1 MGWKDFW
8 ILPTLNFFWTPPPTK
23 KLGGGV
29 EKTWRWCQI
38 LKFLRY
44 WLIFQ
49 FFSSPNVTI
58 PDHFWWVLTLFWQI
72 LTIFEIFWCLLTFFW
87 HFMATFAASWHF
99 SDDFWHF
106 LTLFDTLFDDSWHF
120 LTLFDNSWQFSNLGI
135 TSCELLGIIGLR
147 IIRYHFLRFIRYH
160 SNANY

>member
-8 ILPTLNFFWTPPPTK
+8 ILPTLNVFWTPPPTK

-49 FFSSPNVTI
+49 FFLPQM
-58 PDHFWWVLTLFWQI
+58 WQF
-72 LTIFEIFWCLLTFFW
+72 LTISDEFWL
-87 HFMATFAASWHF
+87 F
-99 SDDFWHF
+99 SDKFWPFLKIFDVFWRFFDTLWQLLPLLDTFLTISDTFWHF
-106 LTLFDTLFDDSWHF
+106 LTLFLTIPDTFWRQF
-120 LTLFDNSWQFSNLGI
+120 LTIFQFRYHF
-135 TSCELLGIIGLR
+135 LR
-147 IIRYHFLRFIRYH
+147 IIRYYWI
-160 SNANY
+160 ANY